1 MEYTTEVQYKEGIKL
16 IIKRPILTDE
26 EREKRIEEV
35 RKTIRRVNENRR
47 MRALYEF

>member
-1 MEYTTEVQYKEGIKL
+1 LEYTREVIKTDGCTL